1 MTKEEKIEL
10 SEQLYKK
17 GVSINE
23 IAERLDCSASSV
35 GKYISEL
42 GLRPKRAKGLD
53 EQVLR
58 LKTRGYNMVQI
69 AYELECSQS
78 YVRDALIKAGY
89 VFGHYTKY
97 EENLITADTVYA
109 TDWNARPLEK
119 LTIKDKWRVEK
130 GVMKRLIHHYTDIT
144 PIFSPR

>member
-1 MTKEEKIEL
+1 MTREEKFEVV
-10 SEQLYKK
+10 EHLYKK
-17 GVSINE
+17 GVPVEE
-23 IAERLDCSASSV
+23 IAQRIDRSASSV
-35 GKYISEL
+35 NKYIQEL

-53 EQVLR
+53 EKVMRLR
-58 LKTRGYNMVQI
+58 MRGYSVVQI

-97 EENLITADTVYA
+97 EESLITADTVYA

-119 LTIKDKWRVEK
+119 LTMKDKWRAK
-130 GVMKRLIHHYTDIT
+130 DGVMQRVVHHYTDIT